1 MNTIDALLTRNS
13 VPRLTTPI
21 PTKDQ
26 LEIAYR
32 CALRAPDHAWMRP
45 WKFIQ
50 ISGKGLD
57 KLSNAFVNTA
67 KKLNE
72 NIDPEILKKYKD
84 APYRAPLI
92 IVLVA
97 DTKEHPKVPIIE
109 QQLSTAAA
117 GQNMLE
123 ISMELD
129 LKENEIVIGYLYI
142 GTIEG
147 KTKKIPELNSKDF
160 VITWE

>member
-84 APYRAPLI
+84 APYRAPVSYTHLT
-92 IVLVA
+92 LP
-97 DTKEHPKVPIIE
+97 T
-109 QQLSTAAA
+109 T
-117 GQNMLE
+117 
-123 ISMELD
+123 
-129 LKENEIVIGYLYI
+129 
-142 GTIEG
+142 
-147 KTKKIPELNSKDF
+147 
-160 VITWE
+160 

>member
-1 MNTIDALLTRNS
+1 M
-13 VPRLTTPI
+13 
-21 PTKDQ
+21 
-26 LEIAYR
+26 E
-32 CALRAPDHAWMRP
+32 
-45 WKFIQ
+45 
-50 ISGKGLD
+50 
-57 KLSNAFVNTA
+57 
-67 KKLNE
+67 
-72 NIDPEILKKYKD
+72 
-84 APYRAPLI
+84 PYRAPLI

-117 GQNMLE
+117 GQNMLLAFHEMGFGGIWRTGKFSFNRE

-147 KTKKIPELNSKDF
+147 KTKKIPELNSEDF
-160 VITWE
+160 VIRWE

>member
-72 NIDPEILKKYKD
+72 NIDGLIHKNDLSWTDSNGDRSLKKYQKGES
-84 APYRAPLI
+84 I
-92 IVLVA
+92 
-97 DTKEHPKVPIIE
+97 KVKI
-109 QQLSTAAA
+109 
-117 GQNMLE
+117 LE
-123 ISMELD
+123 RFFANISMLSFPCFPVKV
-129 LKENEIVIGYLYI
+129 LAFLVFTNNAFIIFL
-142 GTIEG
+142 
-147 KTKKIPELNSKDF
+147 
-160 VITWE
+160 

>member
-50 ISGKGLD
+50 ISGK
-57 KLSNAFVNTA
+57 AV
-67 KKLNE
+67 
-72 NIDPEILKKYKD
+72 
-84 APYRAPLI
+84 R
-92 IVLVA
+92 
-97 DTKEHPKVPIIE
+97 
-109 QQLSTAAA
+109 
-117 GQNMLE
+117 
-123 ISMELD
+123 
-129 LKENEIVIGYLYI
+129 
-142 GTIEG
+142 
-147 KTKKIPELNSKDF
+147 
-160 VITWE
+160 

>member
-84 APYRAPLI
+84 APYRAPL
-92 IVLVA
+92 
-97 DTKEHPKVPIIE
+97 
-109 QQLSTAAA
+109 STAAA
-117 GQNMLE
+117 GQNMLLAFHEMGFGGIWRTGKFSFNRE

-147 KTKKIPELNSKDF
+147 KTKKIPELNSEDF
-160 VITWE
+160 VIRWE